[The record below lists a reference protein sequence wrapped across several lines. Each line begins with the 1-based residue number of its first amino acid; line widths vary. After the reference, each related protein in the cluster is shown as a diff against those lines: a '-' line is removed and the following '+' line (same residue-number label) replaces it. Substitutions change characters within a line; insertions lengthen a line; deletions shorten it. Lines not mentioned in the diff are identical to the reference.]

1 MKLKVGDSAP
11 DFSLPSN
18 KGTEVSLSAFNG
30 SKNVVLFFYPRDG
43 SPGCTQQAC
52 SFQDSYEVFKKLGAE
67 VVGISGDDIKSH
79 ENFAVENLLEYILL
93 SDKGDTVRK
102 LYGASGA
109 LGLMP
114 GRVTFVIDKE
124 GVIRHIFSSQLQPK
138 KHIDEALKILRE
150 IEAT

>member
-1 MKLKVGDSAP
+1 MKLKVGDVAP

-18 KGTEVSLSAFNG
+18 RGVDVALSSFRG
-30 SKNVVLFFYPRDG
+30 ERNVVLYFYPRDG

-52 SFQDSYEVFKKLGAE
+52 SFRDSYEVFKRLGAE
-67 VVGISGDDIKSH
+67 VVGVSGDDVESH
-79 ENFAVENLLEYILL
+79 EKFAAEHILQYILL
-93 SDKGDTVRK
+93 SDKGDKVRK

-124 GVIRHIFSSQLQPK
+124 GVIRHIFTSQIQPE
-138 KHIDEALKILRE
+138 KHIDESLRILRE
-150 IEAT
+150 IET

>member
-1 MKLKVGDSAP
+1 MKLKVGDMAP

-18 KGTEVSLSAFNG
+18 KGTDVTLSSFKGN
-30 SKNVVLFFYPRDG
+30 KNIVLFFYPKDG
-43 SPGCTQQAC
+43 SLGCTQQAC
-52 SFQDSYEVFKKLGAE
+52 SFRDSYEVFKELGAE
-67 VVGISGDDIKSH
+67 IGGVSGDDVKSH
-79 ENFAVENLLEYILL
+79 EKFAVENLLEYILL

-124 GVIRHIFSSQLQPK
+124 GVIRHIFSSQIQPK
-138 KHIDEALKILRE
+138 KHIDEALKTLRE
-150 IEAT
+150 IEGN

>member
-1 MKLKVGDSAP
+1 MKLKVGDMAP

-18 KGTEVSLSAFNG
+18 KGTDVTLSSFKEN
-30 SKNVVLFFYPRDG
+30 KNIVLFFYPKDG
-43 SPGCTQQAC
+43 SLGCTQQAC
-52 SFQDSYEVFKKLGAE
+52 SFRDSYEVFKELGAE
-67 VVGISGDDIKSH
+67 IVGVSGDDVKSH

-124 GVIRHIFSSQLQPK
+124 GVIRHIFSSQIQPK
-138 KHIDEALKILRE
+138 KHIDEALKTLRE
-150 IEAT
+150 IEGN